1 MSVQLIIAPQSS
13 GTVETTTTTGGGTE
27 FIVDGNN
34 FTSLNTATSVE
45 GVTALSPFG
54 NLYQA
59 LNANPPTTPNTW
71 YRYRNVSPTHSPNY
85 QPYPTQS
92 GGNVTFTALGTA
104 ASGYPTYE
112 NNWGAIYQTMTG
124 LTVGQTY
131 LVRIKNNCVPADQSR
146 ENVEILYFSG
156 GTYNYQDIPISPP
169 VATGFDFRPNGVL
182 NGNDI
187 LYEFTATHTE
197 QIFYLNMIAELNT
210 VTTSTITD
218 ISVTDVAVTTTIPAT
233 GFTADEL
240 HDQQILDLYEDET
253 IPLTLSVDDFKDVAT
268 KTQSYSKAFH
278 LPATKK
284 NNRIFGNL
292 FEVTKAT
299 GLFTFNPY
307 KKTSVMLKENGFIVF
322 EGFLKLID
330 IVDKKGEISYN
341 VNLYSDSVALMDSMK
356 DLTFADLDFTELD
369 HTYNLTSIEASQT
382 GALPLLNPLQA
393 DSFAGAAGDT
403 TTSVLK
409 YPFLNWAGSIRRNA
423 TSAQVSD
430 GATAGRPSLKRLEDG
445 FRPFINVK
453 YLVDNIFK
461 GAGFT
466 YSSAF
471 FDSSYFSN
479 LFMDFNW
486 GEEPDGAAPLRN
498 DFTRRKST
506 AGATTAI
513 NQTWTNIPVNQA
525 NNVANNG
532 TGTGGSTDLWDNSF
546 YGFQSDVNN
555 LAVTGSYKIQVINT
569 SGLLEAWSAELRIC
583 VFDSD
588 NNVLETIEREYF
600 SQIPAGSFRNIEGTF
615 ETVLNNGDYIQME
628 AQDFNASAT
637 IFVDDAVN
645 GYSYLGIF
653 YNNNAVQ
660 VPTLLD
666 AARSEMV
673 QWDFLKGLFTMFNLI
688 TLQDKQ
694 NPSNILIEPYN
705 DVFKDDVTTLDWTHK
720 VDISDIKLKPIDLKK
735 RVVFKYEEDEEDY
748 PFRVYKT
755 ATGGFLYG
763 SLTLDSSE
771 LDLLSGEDEII
782 ASPFAA
788 TIMKDLFDD
797 TPELTAPSIYG
808 SNEEVTE
815 FGSIKNLPRILFDTG
830 VYTASDT
837 FYVPAQNGGGDSNK
851 DHYSLFSHTST
862 VPATSTGDD
871 LNFGACQLIGTSIG
885 VSPLNNLYSTY
896 YARYFQELYSPDV
909 KTMTLKVLLT
919 PNDIANFNFYDKVF
933 IKNREYRVDKI
944 NYKPNDLST
953 VDFILIT

>member
-1 MSVQLIIAPQSS
+1 MSVQLIISPQS
-13 GTVETTTTTGGGTE
+13 TETTTTTTTSSGGGTE

-34 FTSLNTATSVE
+34 FTTLNTATSVE
-45 GVTALSPFG
+45 GVTDASVFG
-54 NLYQA
+54 NGGHA
-59 LNANPPTTPNTW
+59 LTVNPPTIPNTW
-71 YRYRNVSPTHSPNY
+71 YRYRNVSNAHSPSY

-92 GGNVTFTALGTA
+92 GGNVTFTTLGTA
-104 ASGYPTYE
+104 SAGYPTYE

-124 LTVGQTY
+124 LIVGQVY
-131 LVRIKNNCVPADQSR
+131 LVRIKNNCVIAEQSR
-146 ENVEILYFSG
+146 AAVRIIDVIDLE
-156 GTYNYQDIPISPP
+156 PP
-169 VATGFDFRPNGVL
+169 VTSGYDFLQCTATIGPPCVL

-187 LYEFTATHTE
+187 LYEFIATQTE
-197 QIFYLNMIAELNT
+197 HIFYLSMAAELNT
-210 VTTSTITD
+210 VTTATITD
-218 ISVTDVAVTTTIPAT
+218 ISVTDVPTTTT
-233 GFTADEL
+233 TSTSGFFTDL
-240 HDQQILDLYEDET
+240 TKQKILDLYEDET

-292 FEVTKAT
+292 FEITKAS
-299 GLFTFNPY
+299 GLYTFNPY

-341 VNLYSDSVALMDSMK
+341 VNLYSDSVALMDAMK
-356 DLTFADLDFTELD
+356 DLTFADLNLSELD

-393 DSFAGAAGDT
+393 DSFAGASGAT

-409 YPFLNWAGSIRRNA
+409 YPFVNWSGSIKRNA

-430 GATAGRPSLKRLEDG
+430 GATAGRPSLKKLEDG

-461 GAGFT
+461 DAGFT

-471 FDSSYFSN
+471 FDSTDFSK
-479 LFMDFNW
+479 LYMDFNW
-486 GEEPDGAAPLRN
+486 GENPDGSAPLRN
-498 DFTRRKST
+498 NFIKRKST
-506 AGATTAI
+506 LGTATAVG
-513 NQTWTNIPVNQA
+513 QTFTNVPVN
-525 NNVANNG
+525 VDNG
-532 TGTGGSTDLWDNSF
+532 SGSLDLWNNTAYSF
-546 YGFQSDVNN
+546 FSDVNN
-555 LAVTGSYKIQVINT
+555 LAITGSYRIQVKNT
-569 SGLLEAWSAELRIC
+569 STIFEDWSAELRIC
-583 VFDSD
+583 KFDSD
-588 NNVLETIEREYF
+588 NNVIETFEQEKF
-600 SQIPAGSFRNIEGTF
+600 DDIPAGASRSIDGTF
-615 ETVLNNGDYIQME
+615 ETVMNNGDYIQME
-628 AQDFNASAT
+628 AKDFNASAAIHISDT
-637 IFVDDAVN
+637 VT
-645 GYSYLGIF
+645 SYLNIT
-653 YNNNAVQ
+653 YNNNSVQ

-666 AARSEMV
+666 TARGEIV

-720 VDISDIKLKPIDLKK
+720 VDVSDIKLKPLELKK
-735 RVVFKYEEDEEDY
+735 RVVFKYEEDEDDY
-748 PFRVYKT
+748 PFGVYKL

-763 SLTLDSSE
+763 SLTLDSSQ
-771 LDLLSGEDEII
+771 LDLLSGEDEVI
-782 ASPFAA
+782 ATPFAA

-797 TPELTAPSIYG
+797 TPELTTPSIYG

-815 FGSIKNLPRILFDTG
+815 FGSIKNLPRILIDTG

-837 FYVPAQNGGGDSNK
+837 FYVPAQNGSSDSNK
-851 DHYSLFSHTST
+851 STYSLFSHTSAL
-862 VPATSTGDD
+862 PAVSTDDD
-871 LNFGACQLIGTSIG
+871 LNFGACQLINPSSMG
-885 VSPLNNLYSTY
+885 VSPINNLYSTY

-909 KTMTLKVLLT
+909 KSMTLKVLLT
-919 PNDIANFNFYDKVF
+919 PNDIANFNFYDKIF

>member
-13 GTVETTTTTGGGTE
+13 FTPATTTTTGGGTE
-27 FIVDGNN
+27 FLVDGQN
-34 FTSLNTATSVE
+34 FSSLNSASQYESQDGSIFYTPPY
-45 GVTALSPFG
+45 ALIG
-54 NLYQA
+54 GAAY
-59 LNANPPTTPNTW
+59 PTQQNTW
-71 YRYRNVSPTHSPNY
+71 YNARAGIYSPVDYPQQIASEAAFNSNGSGMQQKFGSIYQRMSGLTIGETYRITIGTHPASAGPPSPTS
-85 QPYPTQS
+85 
-92 GGNVTFTALGTA
+92 
-104 ASGYPTYE
+104 
-112 NNWGAIYQTMTG
+112 I
-124 LTVGQTY
+124 
-131 LVRIKNNCVPADQSR
+131 
-146 ENVEILYFSG
+146 
-156 GTYNYQDIPISPP
+156 GTYCTVNISDGYSDVPKTYVAGSNY
-169 VATGFDFRPNGVL
+169 NGV
-182 NGNDI
+182 NTGPFVFTGVDEVW
-187 LYEFTATHTE
+187 EFTATTTDHTFWMAVVD
-197 QIFYLNMIAELNT
+197 QNNT
-210 VTTSTITD
+210 NAITN
-218 ISVTDVAVTTTIPAT
+218 IRFASVQSVGSTTTTPAT
-233 GFTADEL
+233 GYDADEL
-240 HDQQILDLYEDET
+240 HGQQILDLYEDET

-284 NNRIFGNL
+284 NNRVFGNL

-299 GLFTFNPY
+299 GLYTFNPY

-369 HTYNLTSIEASQT
+369 HDYNLTSIEASQT
-382 GALPLLNPLQA
+382 GALPLLNALQA

-430 GATAGRPSLKRLEDG
+430 GATSGRPSLKRLEDG

-479 LFMDFNW
+479 LYMDFNW
-486 GEEPDGAAPLRN
+486 GEEPDGSAPLRN
-498 DFTRRKST
+498 DFVKRESDLTATTVAQFPNWTNVPVNTAVAGST
-506 AGATTAI
+506 ALWNNTAY
-513 NQTWTNIPVNQA
+513 
-525 NNVANNG
+525 
-532 TGTGGSTDLWDNSF
+532 SF
-546 YGFQSDVNN
+546 FSDVNN
-555 LAVTGSYKIQVINT
+555 LSCTGWFRIQLMNKPAPNVDDWT
-569 SGLLEAWSAELRIC
+569 ARMRIC
-583 VFDSD
+583 VFNS
-588 NNVLETIEREYF
+588 NHSVVETIADE
-600 SQIPAGSFRNIEGTF
+600 SKMIAVGGSGAISGSFDVVI
-615 ETVLNNGDYIQME
+615 NNGDYIQME
-628 AQDFNASAT
+628 VTTFNSDGDIQMSDT
-637 IFVDDAVN
+637 TESILN
-645 GYSYLGIF
+645 IT

-666 AARSEMV
+666 AARGEMV

-705 DVFKDDVTTLDWTHK
+705 DVFSDDVTTLDWTHK
-720 VDISDIKLKPIDLKK
+720 VDVSDIKLKPLDLKK
-735 RVVFKYEEDEEDY
+735 RVVFKYEEDEDDY
-748 PFRVYKT
+748 PFRVYKL
-755 ATGGFLYG
+755 ATGGWLYG
-763 SLTLDSSE
+763 SAIQDSSE
-771 LDLLSGEDEII
+771 LDLLSGEDEVI

-815 FGSIKNLPRILFDTG
+815 FGSIKNLPRILYDTG
-830 VYTASDT
+830 VYVASDT
-837 FYVPAQNGGGDSNK
+837 FYVPSQNGVSDDNK
-851 DHYSLFSHTST
+851 DHYSLFSHTSA
-862 VPATSTGDD
+862 VPATATDND
-871 LNFGACQLIGTSIG
+871 LNFGACQLINQSMG
-885 VSPLNNLYSTY
+885 VSPVNNLYSTY

-909 KTMTLKVLLT
+909 KSMTLKVLLT
-919 PNDIANFNFYDKVF
+919 PNDIANFNFYDKIF

>member
-1 MSVQLIIAPQSS
+1 MSVQLIISPQSAVSATTSTSSTTTTVDTSVNYIVDGQTFSSINTSQTRQEPQLYTYSNPILAQSAVVPNTWFRWRVPDTGTQPDYPVQS
-13 GTVETTTTTGGGTE
+13 GGNLLLNSVTQIASTYNGFFQRIQLPSVSSTGNNMFRLYVRGRTVGGTDPTPLRVRQYNGDGGTSWSNDIGNSYNALTFDNNYSTQTWDFELPSFADQTLLFQLPSFGSSAEPQLEIEYIKVHPLVTTTTTND
-27 FIVDGNN
+27 F
-34 FTSLNTATSVE
+34 L
-45 GVTALSPFG
+45 
-54 NLYQA
+54 
-59 LNANPPTTPNTW
+59 
-71 YRYRNVSPTHSPNY
+71 
-85 QPYPTQS
+85 
-92 GGNVTFTALGTA
+92 
-104 ASGYPTYE
+104 
-112 NNWGAIYQTMTG
+112 
-124 LTVGQTY
+124 
-131 LVRIKNNCVPADQSR
+131 
-146 ENVEILYFSG
+146 
-156 GTYNYQDIPISPP
+156 DIHNQ
-169 VATGFDFRPNGVL
+169 V
-182 NGNDI
+182 
-187 LYEFTATHTE
+187 
-197 QIFYLNMIAELNT
+197 
-210 VTTSTITD
+210 
-218 ISVTDVAVTTTIPAT
+218 
-233 GFTADEL
+233 
-240 HDQQILDLYEDET
+240 ILDLYEDET

-284 NNRIFGNL
+284 NNRVFGNL

-299 GLFTFNPY
+299 GLYTFNPY

-356 DLTFADLDFTELD
+356 DLTFADLNLSELD
-369 HTYNLTSIEASQT
+369 HDYNLTSIQASQT
-382 GALPLLNPLQA
+382 GALPLLNALQA

-479 LFMDFNW
+479 LYMDFNW

-498 DFTRRKST
+498 DFIKRKST
-506 AGATTAI
+506 IGTATAVG
-513 NQTWTNIPVNQA
+513 QTFTNVPVN
-525 NNVANNG
+525 VDNG
-532 TGTGGSTDLWDNSF
+532 GNDDLWNNSH
-546 YGFQSDVNN
+546 YSFQSDVNN
-555 LAVTGSYKIQVINT
+555 LHCTGSYRIQVKNT
-569 SGLLEAWSAELRIC
+569 DSIEEWSAELRIC
-583 VFDSD
+583 VFNSSGS
-588 NNVLETIEREYF
+588 VIETIEQYKWVE
-600 SQIPAGSFRNIEGTF
+600 IPAGGSRSIDGSFD
-615 ETVLNNGDYIQME
+615 VALNNGDYIQME
-628 AQDFNASAT
+628 AKDFSS
-637 IFVDDAVN
+637 DAKI
-645 GYSYLGIF
+645 YISDTTTSYLNIT

-660 VPTLLD
+660 VPTLLNT
-666 AARSEMV
+666 ARGEMV

-705 DVFKDDVTTLDWTHK
+705 DVFSDDVTTLDWTHK
-720 VDISDIKLKPIDLKK
+720 VDVSDIKLKPLDLKK
-735 RVVFKYEEDEEDY
+735 RVVFKYEEDEDDY
-748 PFRVYKT
+748 PFGVYKL

-763 SLTLDSSE
+763 SVIQDSSE
-771 LDLLSGEDEII
+771 LDLLSGEDEVI

-830 VYTASDT
+830 VYVASDT
-837 FYVPAQNGGGDSNK
+837 FYVPSQNGVGDDNK
-851 DHYSLFSHTST
+851 STYSLFSHTST
-862 VPATSTGDD
+862 VPAAATGDD
-871 LNFGACQLIGTSIG
+871 LNFGACQLINQSMG
-885 VSPLNNLYSTY
+885 VSPVNNLYSTY

-919 PNDIANFNFYDKVF
+919 PNDISNFNFYDKVF

>member
-1 MSVQLIIAPQSS
+1 MSVQLIISPQSAVS
-13 GTVETTTTTGGGTE
+13 ATTSTSSTTTTENTSLN
-27 FIVDGNN
+27 FIVDGEN
-34 FTSLNTATSVE
+34 FSSINTSSTTEVNFP
-45 GVTALSPFG
+45 PFG
-54 NLYQA
+54 SSYTNSVLGTGSA
-59 LNANPPTTPNTW
+59 AVNAVAPNTW
-71 YRYRNVSPTHSPNY
+71 YRWRYPDTGTQPDYPVQIGSNLLLNNNTTLSGTSNGFY
-85 QPYPTQS
+85 QRIQLPSATP
-92 GGNVTFTALGTA
+92 GNEWFRLHIRAKTAGSSQLRLRQYNTEATDFNGLGHHYFQFTNSSFATKTFDFELP
-104 ASGYPTYE
+104 SF
-112 NNWGAIYQTMTG
+112 
-124 LTVGQTY
+124 
-131 LVRIKNNCVPADQSR
+131 ADQTLFFYY
-146 ENVEILYFSG
+146 EDDPELEIEYIKVHPL
-156 GTYNYQDIPISPP
+156 
-169 VATGFDFRPNGVL
+169 
-182 NGNDI
+182 
-187 LYEFTATHTE
+187 
-197 QIFYLNMIAELNT
+197 
-210 VTTSTITD
+210 
-218 ISVTDVAVTTTIPAT
+218 VTTTTTNNFVDI
-233 GFTADEL
+233 
-240 HDQQILDLYEDET
+240 HNQVILDLYEDET

-284 NNRIFGNL
+284 NNRVFGNL
-292 FEVTKAT
+292 FEVTKAS

-356 DLTFADLDFTELD
+356 DLTFADLDFSELD
-369 HTYNLTSIEASQT
+369 HDYNLTSIEASQT
-382 GALPLLNPLQA
+382 GALPLLNAIGP
-393 DSFAGAAGDT
+393 DSFAGQDGDT

-430 GATAGRPSLKRLEDG
+430 GATANRPSLKKLEDG

-461 GAGFT
+461 GSGFT

-479 LFMDFNW
+479 LYMDFNW

-498 DFTRRKST
+498 DFIKRIST
-506 AGATTAI
+506 LGTATAVG
-513 NQTWTNIPVNQA
+513 QTFTNVPVN
-525 NNVANNG
+525 VDNG
-532 TGTGGSTDLWDNSF
+532 GNDDLWNNTSYSF
-546 YGFQSDVNN
+546 VSDVNN
-555 LAVTGSYKIQVINT
+555 LHCTGSYRIQVINT
-569 SGLLEAWSAELRIC
+569 ATINKWSAEMRIC
-583 VFDSD
+583 VFNSS
-588 NNVLETIEREYF
+588 NSVIETIEQYKWVDVNPGG
-600 SQIPAGSFRNIEGTF
+600 SADIQGSFDV
-615 ETVLNNGDYIQME
+615 VLNNGDYIQME
-628 AQDFNASAT
+628 AKDFNASAK
-637 IFVDDAVN
+637 IFISDTTTSFLN
-645 GYSYLGIF
+645 IN

-666 AARSEMV
+666 ASRSEMV

-705 DVFKDDVTTLDWTHK
+705 DVFSDNVTTLDWTHK
-720 VDISDIKLKPIDLKK
+720 VDISDIKLKALDLKK

-755 ATGGFLYG
+755 ATGGWLYG
-763 SLTLDSSE
+763 QQILDSTQ
-771 LDLLSGEDEII
+771 LDLLSGEDEVI

-815 FGSIKNLPRILFDTG
+815 FGSIKNLPRILIDTG

-837 FYVPAQNGGGDSNK
+837 FYVPDQNGVSGSNK
-851 DHYSLFSHTST
+851 DHYSLFSHTSA
-862 VPATSTGDD
+862 VPATATDDD
-871 LNFGACQLIGTSIG
+871 LNFGACQLIGIG
-885 VSPLNNLYSTY
+885 VSPVNNLYSTY

-909 KTMTLKVLLT
+909 KSMTLKVLLT
-919 PNDIANFNFYDKVF
+919 PNDISNFNFYDKVF

>member
-1 MSVQLIIAPQSS
+1 MSVQLIISPQSAVS
-13 GTVETTTTTGGGTE
+13 ATTSTSSTTTTLDTSVNY
-27 FIVDGNN
+27 IVDGEN
-34 FTSLNTATSVE
+34 FSSINTSQTRQEPQLFQYT
-45 GVTALSPFG
+45 
-54 NLYQA
+54 
-59 LNANPPTTPNTW
+59 NPILAQSAVVPNTW
-71 YRYRNVSPTHSPNY
+71 YRWRVPDTGT
-85 QPYPTQS
+85 QPDYPVQI
-92 GGNVTFTALGTA
+92 GGQLVLNNTTNIAGTFNGFFQRLQLPSATVTGNHWFRLEVRAR
-104 ASGYPTYE
+104 
-112 NNWGAIYQTMTG
+112 
-124 LTVGQTY
+124 TVGGTSPASLEVVQYNGGGGSSWGNRIDGCFTCLTFDNSYSTKTWDFY
-131 LVRIKNNCVPADQSR
+131 LPSFADQTLWFQYPIDTSWTSPHL
-146 ENVEILYFSG
+146 EIEY
-156 GTYNYQDIPISPP
+156 IR
-169 VATGFDFRPNGVL
+169 VNGL
-182 NGNDI
+182 
-187 LYEFTATHTE
+187 
-197 QIFYLNMIAELNT
+197 
-210 VTTSTITD
+210 
-218 ISVTDVAVTTTIPAT
+218 VTTTTTNDFVDI
-233 GFTADEL
+233 
-240 HDQQILDLYEDET
+240 HNQVILDLYEDET

-292 FEVTKAT
+292 FEVTKAS
-299 GLFTFNPY
+299 GLYTFNPY

-341 VNLYSDSVALMDSMK
+341 VNLYSDSVALMDAMK

-393 DSFAGAAGDT
+393 DSFAGAAGAT

-423 TSAQVSD
+423 TSAQESD

-498 DFTRRKST
+498 DDVRRISDLT
-506 AGATTAI
+506 ATTVA
-513 NQTWTNIPVNQA
+513 QFPSFTNVPVNTD
-525 NNVANNG
+525 NG
-532 TGTGGSTDLWDNSF
+532 SSSLALWDNSF
-546 YGFQSDVNN
+546 YGLQSDVNN
-555 LAVTGSYKIQVINT
+555 LHCTGSYRIQVMNKPFPNVDD
-569 SGLLEAWSAELRIC
+569 WSVRMRIC
-583 VFDSD
+583 VFNS
-588 NNVLETIEREYF
+588 NNSVIETIDDETKMVAAGG
-600 SQIPAGSFRNIEGTF
+600 SGAISGSFDVGI
-615 ETVLNNGDYIQME
+615 NNGDYIQME
-628 AQDFNASAT
+628 VTTFNSDGDIQMSDGT
-637 IFVDDAVN
+637 TSFLNIN
-645 GYSYLGIF
+645 

-666 AARSEMV
+666 ASRGEMV

-720 VDISDIKLKPIDLKK
+720 VDVSDIKLKPIDLKK

-755 ATGGFLYG
+755 ATGGYLYG
-763 SLTLDSSE
+763 SVIQDSSE

-788 TIMKDLFDD
+788 TIMKALFDD

-830 VYTASDT
+830 VYVASDT
-837 FYVPAQNGGGDSNK
+837 FYVPAQNGGGDDNK
-851 DHYSLFSHTST
+851 DHYSLFSHTSA
-862 VPATSTGDD
+862 VPATSTDDD
-871 LNFGACQLIGTSIG
+871 LNFGACQLIGTSMG
-885 VSPLNNLYSTY
+885 VSPVNNLYSTY

>member
-13 GTVETTTTTGGGTE
+13 FTPATTIITGGGTE
-27 FIVDGNN
+27 FFADGQN
-34 FTSLNTATSVE
+34 FNTLTAATQYDPS
-45 GVTALSPFG
+45 SFG
-54 NLYQA
+54 CTVSGPHTDAMTNGY
-59 LNANPPTTPNTW
+59 PTIPNTW
-71 YRYRNVSPTHSPNY
+71 YAVRYCINNVDV
-85 QPYPTQS
+85 QPFPEVISNEVIFYS
-92 GGNVTFTALGTA
+92 R
-104 ASGYPTYE
+104 E
-112 NNWGAIYQTMTG
+112 NRCAYGAIYQRVTLTIGEPYRIVVKNSAPSSGPSYCYVSIMTG
-124 LTVGQTY
+124 TTTTTTVTPSFQQLTG
-131 LVRIKNNCVPADQSR
+131 ADM
-146 ENVEILYFSG
+146 VF
-156 GTYNYQDIPISPP
+156 
-169 VATGFDFRPNGVL
+169 
-182 NGNDI
+182 
-187 LYEFTATHTE
+187 EFTATATD
-197 QIFYLNMIAELNT
+197 
-210 VTTSTITD
+210 STIFILIANVFNGTATD
-218 ISVTDVAVTTTIPAT
+218 AIQSVSLVDLSTTTTTPAT
-233 GFTADEL
+233 GFAADEL

-292 FEVTKAT
+292 FEITKTT
-299 GLFTFNPY
+299 GVYTFNPY

-356 DLTFADLDFTELD
+356 GLTFADLDFTELD

-393 DSFAGAAGDT
+393 DSFAGAAGAT

-423 TSAQVSD
+423 TSAQESD

-720 VDISDIKLKPIDLKK
+720 VDISDIKLKPID
-735 RVVFKYEEDEEDY
+735 
-748 PFRVYKT
+748 
-755 ATGGFLYG
+755 
-763 SLTLDSSE
+763 
-771 LDLLSGEDEII
+771 
-782 ASPFAA
+782 
-788 TIMKDLFDD
+788 
-797 TPELTAPSIYG
+797 
-808 SNEEVTE
+808 
-815 FGSIKNLPRILFDTG
+815 
-830 VYTASDT
+830 
-837 FYVPAQNGGGDSNK
+837 
-851 DHYSLFSHTST
+851 
-862 VPATSTGDD
+862 
-871 LNFGACQLIGTSIG
+871 
-885 VSPLNNLYSTY
+885 
-896 YARYFQELYSPDV
+896 
-909 KTMTLKVLLT
+909 
-919 PNDIANFNFYDKVF
+919 
-933 IKNREYRVDKI
+933 
-944 NYKPNDLST
+944 
-953 VDFILIT
+953 

>member
-1 MSVQLIIAPQSS
+1 MSVQLIISPQSAVS
-13 GTVETTTTTGGGTE
+13 ATTSTSSTTTTTTLDSSVNY
-27 FIVDGNN
+27 IVDGEN
-34 FTSLNTATSVE
+34 FSSINTSQTRQEPQLLQYSNVILAQSAV
-45 GVTALSPFG
+45 V
-54 NLYQA
+54 
-59 LNANPPTTPNTW
+59 PNTW
-71 YRYRNVSPTHSPNY
+71 FRWRVPDTGAQPDYPVQIGSQLVLNSTTNIAGTFNGFFQRIQLPSVSSTGNNMFQLQVKARTVGGANPTSLRVRQYNGD
-85 QPYPTQS
+85 
-92 GGNVTFTALGTA
+92 GGNTWGFNSIGNSYNALTFD
-104 ASGYPTYE
+104 
-112 NNWGAIYQTMTG
+112 NNYSTQTWDFE
-124 LTVGQTY
+124 L
-131 LVRIKNNCVPADQSR
+131 PSFADQTLFFQLPPFGSSA
-146 ENVEILYFSG
+146 EPQLEI
-156 GTYNYQDIPISPP
+156 
-169 VATGFDFRPNGVL
+169 
-182 NGNDI
+182 
-187 LYEFTATHTE
+187 EF
-197 QIFYLNMIAELNT
+197 IRVYGL
-210 VTTSTITD
+210 
-218 ISVTDVAVTTTIPAT
+218 VTTTTTTTNDFVDI
-233 GFTADEL
+233 
-240 HDQQILDLYEDET
+240 HNQVILDLYEDET

-292 FEVTKAT
+292 FEVTKAS

-369 HTYNLTSIEASQT
+369 HTYNLTSIASSQT
-382 GALPLLNPLQA
+382 GALPLLNQLQA

-423 TSAQVSD
+423 TSGQVSD
-430 GATAGRPSLKRLEDG
+430 GATAGRPSLKKLEDG

-461 GAGFT
+461 GTDFT

-479 LFMDFNW
+479 LYMDFNW

-498 DFTRRKST
+498 DFIKRKST
-506 AGATTAI
+506 LGTATAVG
-513 NQTWTNIPVNQA
+513 QTFTNVPVN
-525 NNVANNG
+525 VDNG
-532 TGTGGSTDLWDNSF
+532 GNDELWNNSF

-555 LAVTGSYKIQVINT
+555 LHCTGSYRIQVINT
-569 SGLLEAWSAELRIC
+569 ATVNKWSAEMRIC
-583 VFDSD
+583 VFNS
-588 NNVLETIEREYF
+588 NNSVIETIEQYKWVDVNPGG
-600 SQIPAGSFRNIEGTF
+600 SGDIQGSFDV
-615 ETVLNNGDYIQME
+615 VLNNGDYIQME
-628 AQDFNASAT
+628 AKDFDS
-637 IFVDDAVN
+637 DAKIYISDTTTSFLN
-645 GYSYLGIF
+645 IN

-660 VPTLLD
+660 VATLLD

-720 VDISDIKLKPIDLKK
+720 VDVSDIKLKPIDLKK

-748 PFRVYKT
+748 PFRVYKK

-797 TPELTAPSIYG
+797 TPELVAPSIYG

-830 VYTASDT
+830 VYVASNT
-837 FYVPAQNGGGDSNK
+837 FYVPAQNGGSDDNK
-851 DHYSLFSHTST
+851 DHYSLFSHTSA
-862 VPATSTGDD
+862 VPATATDDD
-871 LNFGACQLIGTSIG
+871 LNFGACQLIGTSMG

>member
-13 GTVETTTTTGGGTE
+13 FTPATTIITGGGTE
-27 FIVDGNN
+27 FFADGQN
-34 FTSLNTATSVE
+34 FNTLTTATQYDPS
-45 GVTALSPFG
+45 SFG
-54 NLYQA
+54 CTVSGPHTDAMTNGY
-59 LNANPPTTPNTW
+59 PTIPNTW
-71 YRYRNVSPTHSPNY
+71 YSVRYCINNVDV
-85 QPYPTQS
+85 QPFPEVI
-92 GGNVTFTALGTA
+92 GNEVIFY
-104 ASGYPTYE
+104 SRE
-112 NNWGAIYQTMTG
+112 NRCAYGAIYQRVTLTIGEPYRIVVKNSAPSSGPSYCYVSVMTG
-124 LTVGQTY
+124 TTTTSTVTPSSQQLTG
-131 LVRIKNNCVPADQSR
+131 ADM
-146 ENVEILYFSG
+146 VF
-156 GTYNYQDIPISPP
+156 
-169 VATGFDFRPNGVL
+169 
-182 NGNDI
+182 
-187 LYEFTATHTE
+187 EFTATATD
-197 QIFYLNMIAELNT
+197 
-210 VTTSTITD
+210 STIFILIANQTNVTATD
-218 ISVTDVAVTTTIPAT
+218 AIQSVSLVDLSTTTTTPAT
-233 GFTADEL
+233 GFAADEL
-240 HDQQILDLYEDET
+240 HDQKILDLYEDET

-292 FEVTKAT
+292 FEVTKAS
-299 GLFTFNPY
+299 GLYTFNPY

-356 DLTFADLDFTELD
+356 DLTFADLDFSELD
-369 HTYNLTSIEASQT
+369 HDYNLTSIQASQT

-423 TSAQVSD
+423 TSAQESD

-479 LFMDFNW
+479 LYMDFNW

-498 DFTRRKST
+498 DFIKRESDLTATTVAQSPSWTNVPVNTAVAGST
-506 AGATTAI
+506 AL
-513 NQTWTNIPVNQA
+513 W
-525 NNVANNG
+525 NNSNY
-532 TGTGGSTDLWDNSF
+532 SF
-546 YGFQSDVNN
+546 VSDVNN
-555 LAVTGSYKIQVINT
+555 LSCTGWFRIQLMNKPFPNVDDWT
-569 SGLLEAWSAELRIC
+569 ARMRIC
-583 VFDSD
+583 VFNS
-588 NNVLETIEREYF
+588 NHSVVETIADE
-600 SQIPAGSFRNIEGTF
+600 SKMIAAGGSGAISGSFDVVI
-615 ETVLNNGDYIQME
+615 NNGDYIQME
-628 AQDFNASAT
+628 VQTFNSDGDIQMSDNT
-637 IFVDDAVN
+637 TSILN
-645 GYSYLGIF
+645 IT

-666 AARSEMV
+666 TARGEMV

-705 DVFKDDVTTLDWTHK
+705 DVFSDNVTTLDWTHK
-720 VDISDIKLKPIDLKK
+720 VDVSDIKLKPLDLKK

-755 ATGGFLYG
+755 ATGGYLYG
-763 SLTLDSSE
+763 SLTLDSE
-771 LDLLSGEDEII
+771 QLDLLSGEDEVI

-788 TIMKDLFDD
+788 TVMKPLFDD

-815 FGSIKNLPRILFDTG
+815 FGSIKNLPRILYDTG

-837 FYVPAQNGGGDSNK
+837 FYVPSQNGVSGSNK
-851 DHYSLFSHTST
+851 DNYSMFSHTSA
-862 VPATSTGDD
+862 VPATSTDDD
-871 LNFGACQLIGTSIG
+871 LNFGACQLIGIG
-885 VSPLNNLYSTY
+885 VSPVNNLYSTY

-909 KTMTLKVLLT
+909 KSMTLKVLLT
-919 PNDIANFNFYDKVF
+919 PNDISNFNFYDKVF

>member
-1 MSVQLIIAPQSS
+1 MSVQLIIAPQSTE
-13 GTVETTTTTGGGTE
+13 GTSITSTVITGGGTE
-27 FIVDGNN
+27 FLADGQN
-34 FTSLNTATSVE
+34 FNTLTAATQYEPSSW
-45 GVTALSPFG
+45 GCT
-54 NLYQA
+54 NLTGPHTDAMTNGY
-59 LNANPPTTPNTW
+59 PTIPNTW
-71 YRYRNVSPTHSPNY
+71 YAVRYCINNMDL
-85 QPYPTQS
+85 QPFPEVI
-92 GGNVTFTALGTA
+92 GNEVIFY
-104 ASGYPTYE
+104 SRE
-112 NNWGAIYQTMTG
+112 NRCAFGAIYQRVTLTIGELYRIVVKNSAPSSGPSYCGVCVHTG
-124 LTVGQTY
+124 ITTTTTVTPSSQQLTG
-131 LVRIKNNCVPADQSR
+131 ADM
-146 ENVEILYFSG
+146 VF
-156 GTYNYQDIPISPP
+156 
-169 VATGFDFRPNGVL
+169 
-182 NGNDI
+182 
-187 LYEFTATHTE
+187 EFTATATDNT
-197 QIFYLNMIAELNT
+197 IFIMVANMFN
-210 VTTSTITD
+210 VTATD
-218 ISVTDVAVTTTIPAT
+218 AIQSVSLVNLTTTT
-233 GFTADEL
+233 TTTTTTGGFTADEL

-284 NNRIFGNL
+284 NNRVFGNL
-292 FEVTKAT
+292 FEVTKAS
-299 GLFTFNPY
+299 GLYTFNPY

-356 DLTFADLDFTELD
+356 DLTFADLNLEELD
-369 HTYNLTSIEASQT
+369 HDYNLTSIEASQT

-430 GATAGRPSLKRLEDG
+430 GATAGRPSLKKLEDG

-479 LFMDFNW
+479 LYMDFNW

-498 DFTRRKST
+498 DFIKRKST
-506 AGATTAI
+506 LGTATAVG
-513 NQTWTNIPVNQA
+513 QTFTNVPVN
-525 NNVANNG
+525 VDNG
-532 TGTGGSTDLWDNSF
+532 GNDDLWNNTSYSF
-546 YGFQSDVNN
+546 VSDVNN
-555 LAVTGSYKIQVINT
+555 LHCTGSYRIQVINT
-569 SGLLEAWSAELRIC
+569 ATINKWSAEMRIC
-583 VFDSD
+583 VFNSS
-588 NNVLETIEREYF
+588 NSVIETIEQYKWVDVNPLG
-600 SQIPAGSFRNIEGTF
+600 SADIQGSFDV
-615 ETVLNNGDYIQME
+615 VLNNGDYIQME
-628 AQDFNASAT
+628 AKDFNASAK
-637 IFVDDAVN
+637 IFISDTTTSFLN
-645 GYSYLGIF
+645 IN

-666 AARSEMV
+666 ASRSEMV

-705 DVFKDDVTTLDWTHK
+705 DVFSDDVTTLDWTHK
-720 VDISDIKLKPIDLKK
+720 VDVSDIKLKPLDLKK

-748 PFRVYKT
+748 PFRVYKN
-755 ATGGFLYG
+755 ATGGYLYG
-763 SLTLDSSE
+763 SLTLDSDQ
-771 LDLLSGEDEII
+771 LDLLSGEDEVI

-815 FGSIKNLPRILFDTG
+815 FGSIKNLPRILIDTG
-830 VYTASDT
+830 VYTSSDT
-837 FYVPAQNGGGDSNK
+837 FYVPSQNGVGGSNK
-851 DHYSLFSHTST
+851 DNYSLFSHTSA
-862 VPATSTGDD
+862 VPATSTDDD
-871 LNFGACQLIGTSIG
+871 LNFGACQLINQSMG
-885 VSPLNNLYSTY
+885 VSPVNNLYSTY

-909 KTMTLKVLLT
+909 KSMTLKVLLT
-919 PNDIANFNFYDKVF
+919 PNDIANFNFYDKIF

>member
-1 MSVQLIIAPQSS
+1 MSVQLIIAPQSTPDVTS
-13 GTVETTTTTGGGTE
+13 TTTTTLGTTNYV
-27 FIVDGNN
+27 VDGLN
-34 FTSLNTATSVE
+34 FNSIPSSNLEQN
-45 GVTALSPFG
+45 SPAFSFLPS
-54 NLYQA
+54 NLM
-59 LNANPPTTPNTW
+59 TPNTW
-71 YRYRNVSPTHSPNY
+71 FRYINPATYTQPTAPAQIGNKLYIYNADYTTGS
-85 QPYPTQS
+85 QPY
-92 GGNVTFTALGTA
+92 GGV
-104 ASGYPTYE
+104 
-112 NNWGAIYQTMTG
+112 YQRIIG
-124 LTVGQTY
+124 LTNQTVYRLTINFTPNASSHFGRLYIKVMKKVGVNLWFEAAPTAEAFY
-131 LVRIKNNCVPADQSR
+131 NTTVKEIEWNSNYGDEFIIHLHYVDTFDPHINPAVPIVID
-146 ENVEILYFSG
+146 N
-156 GTYNYQDIPISPP
+156 
-169 VATGFDFRPNGVL
+169 
-182 NGNDI
+182 
-187 LYEFTATHTE
+187 
-197 QIFYLNMIAELNT
+197 
-210 VTTSTITD
+210 
-218 ISVTDVAVTTTIPAT
+218 ISVNEVITTTT
-233 GFTADEL
+233 EGFSPYEL
-240 HDQQILDLYEDET
+240 LSQEILDLYEDET

-292 FEVTKAT
+292 FEVTKAS
-299 GLFTFNPY
+299 GAYTFNPY

-341 VNLYSDSVALMDSMK
+341 VNLYSDSVALMDAMK
-356 DLTFADLDFTELD
+356 DLTFADLNLSELD

-430 GATAGRPSLKRLEDG
+430 GATSGRPSLKRLEDG

-461 GAGFT
+461 DAGFT

-486 GEEPDGAAPLRN
+486 GEEPNGSAPLRN
-498 DFTRRKST
+498 DFTRRKSDT
-506 AGATTAI
+506 SASLTYIA
-513 NQTWTNIPVNQA
+513 QSPSWTNVPVSLPLT
-525 NNVANNG
+525 
-532 TGTGGSTDLWDNSF
+532 TGAGGGSTALWNNSW
-546 YGFQSDVNN
+546 YGLQSDVNN
-555 LAVTGSYKIQVINT
+555 LAVTGSYKIELKNKGGTNVDTWT
-569 SGLLEAWSAELRIC
+569 STVRVCKFNS
-583 VFDSD
+583 
-588 NNVLETIEREYF
+588 NNSVLEVFEEQSLSIDPGDT
-600 SQIPAGSFRNIEGTF
+600 ADMTGTY

-628 AQDFNASAT
+628 ARTYNSDGDMYIS
-637 IFVDDAVN
+637 DN
-645 GYSYLGIF
+645 GYSYLTCY

-666 AARSEMV
+666 AARGEMV

-705 DVFKDDVTTLDWTHK
+705 DVFSDDVTTLDWTHK
-720 VDISDIKLKPIDLKK
+720 VDVSDIKLKALDLKK
-735 RVVFKYEEDEEDY
+735 RVVFKYEEDEDDY
-748 PFRVYKT
+748 PFGVYKL
-755 ATGGFLYG
+755 ATGGYLYG
-763 SLTLDSSE
+763 SLILDSSQ
-771 LDLLSGEDEII
+771 LDLLSGEDEVI

-797 TPELTAPSIYG
+797 TPELTIPSIYG

-815 FGSIKNLPRILFDTG
+815 FGSIKNLPRILIDTG
-830 VYTASDT
+830 VNTASDT
-837 FYVPAQNGGGDSNK
+837 FYVPAQNGGSDSNK
-851 DHYSLFSHTST
+851 STYSLFSHTSA
-862 VPATSTGDD
+862 VPATSTDDD
-871 LNFGACQLIGTSIG
+871 LNFGACQLIGTSMG

-909 KTMTLKVLLT
+909 KSMTLKVLLT

>member
-1 MSVQLIIAPQSS
+1 MSVQLIIAPQS
-13 GTVETTTTTGGGTE
+13 TETITTTSTAAGIE
-27 FIVDGNN
+27 FLVDGQN
-34 FTSLNTATSVE
+34 FSSLNTAPQHQSQNISIGFTPPY
-45 GVTALSPFG
+45 ALIG
-54 NLYQA
+54 GAAY
-59 LNANPPTTPNTW
+59 PTLQNTW
-71 YRYRNVSPTHSPNY
+71 YNSRAGVFAPTTDYPQQISSEAVFKTRGSSIVGMKWGSIYQRMGGLTIGETYRITIGTHPTASGPPSPTS
-85 QPYPTQS
+85 
-92 GGNVTFTALGTA
+92 LGTYCKVMI
-104 ASGYPTYE
+104 SDGY
-112 NNWGAIYQTMTG
+112 A
-124 LTVGQTY
+124 
-131 LVRIKNNCVPADQSR
+131 
-146 ENVEILYFSG
+146 
-156 GTYNYQDIPISPP
+156 DIPITYVAGSDFGAG
-169 VATGFDFRPNGVL
+169 ATGPFIMTGV
-182 NGNDI
+182 DEVW
-187 LYEFTATHTE
+187 EFTATTTDHTFFMNVVD
-197 QIFYLNMIAELNT
+197 QNNT
-210 VTTSTITD
+210 QVPINIRFASVQSIGTTST
-218 ISVTDVAVTTTIPAT
+218 TTTQ

-292 FEVTKAT
+292 FEVTKAS

-356 DLTFADLDFTELD
+356 DLTFADLNLDELD
-369 HTYNLTSIEASQT
+369 HDYNLTSIEASQT
-382 GALPLLNPLQA
+382 GALPLLNALQA
-393 DSFAGAAGDT
+393 DSFAGASGAT

-430 GATAGRPSLKRLEDG
+430 GATANRPSLKRLEDG

-498 DFTRRKST
+498 DNVKRKSDLT
-506 AGATTAI
+506 ATTVA
-513 NQTWTNIPVNQA
+513 QFPSFTNVPVNTD
-525 NNVANNG
+525 NG
-532 TGTGGSTDLWDNSF
+532 SSSLALWDNSF
-546 YGFQSDVNN
+546 YGLQSDVNN
-555 LAVTGSYKIQVINT
+555 LHI
-569 SGLLEAWSAELRIC
+569 SGC
-583 VFDSD
+583 FD
-588 NNVLETIEREYF
+588 VGI
-600 SQIPAGSFRNIEGTF
+600 
-615 ETVLNNGDYIQME
+615 NNGDYIQME
-628 AQDFNASAT
+628 VTTFNSDGDIQMSDGT
-637 IFVDDAVN
+637 TSFLNIN
-645 GYSYLGIF
+645 

-720 VDISDIKLKPIDLKK
+720 VDVSDIKLKPIDLKK

-763 SLTLDSSE
+763 SLTLDSSQ

-815 FGSIKNLPRILFDTG
+815 FGSIKNLPRILIDTG

-837 FYVPAQNGGGDSNK
+837 FYVPAQNGGSDSNK
-851 DHYSLFSHTST
+851 STYSLFSHTST

-896 YARYFQELYSPDV
+896 LG
-909 KTMTLKVLLT
+909 
-919 PNDIANFNFYDKVF
+919 
-933 IKNREYRVDKI
+933 
-944 NYKPNDLST
+944 LSY
-953 VDFILIT
+953 

>member
-13 GTVETTTTTGGGTE
+13 FTPATTTTTGGGTE
-27 FIVDGNN
+27 FLADGQN
-34 FTSLNTATSVE
+34 FNTLTAATQYDPS
-45 GVTALSPFG
+45 SFG
-54 NLYQA
+54 CTISGPHTDAMTNGY
-59 LNANPPTTPNTW
+59 PTIPNTW
-71 YRYRNVSPTHSPNY
+71 YSVRYCINNVDL
-85 QPYPTQS
+85 QPFPEVI
-92 GGNVTFTALGTA
+92 GNEVIFY
-104 ASGYPTYE
+104 SRE
-112 NNWGAIYQTMTG
+112 NRCAYGAIYQRVTLTIGEPYRIVVKNSAPSSGPSYCYVSVMTG
-124 LTVGQTY
+124 TTTTSTVTPSSQQLTG
-131 LVRIKNNCVPADQSR
+131 ADM
-146 ENVEILYFSG
+146 VF
-156 GTYNYQDIPISPP
+156 
-169 VATGFDFRPNGVL
+169 
-182 NGNDI
+182 
-187 LYEFTATHTE
+187 EFTATATD
-197 QIFYLNMIAELNT
+197 
-210 VTTSTITD
+210 STIFILIANMYNVTATD
-218 ISVTDVAVTTTIPAT
+218 AIQSVSLVNLSTTTTTPAT
-233 GFTADEL
+233 GFAADEL

-284 NNRIFGNL
+284 NNRVFGNL
-292 FEVTKAT
+292 FEVTKAS
-299 GLFTFNPY
+299 GLYTFNPY

-369 HTYNLTSIEASQT
+369 HDYNLTSIEASQT
-382 GALPLLNPLQA
+382 GALPLLNAIGP
-393 DSFAGAAGDT
+393 DSFAGQDGDT

-430 GATAGRPSLKRLEDG
+430 GATANRPSLKKLEDG

-461 GAGFT
+461 GSGFT

-479 LFMDFNW
+479 LYMDFNW

-498 DFTRRKST
+498 DFIKRKST
-506 AGATTAI
+506 LGTATAVG
-513 NQTWTNIPVNQA
+513 QTFTNVPVN
-525 NNVANNG
+525 VDNG
-532 TGTGGSTDLWDNSF
+532 GNDDLWNNTSYSF
-546 YGFQSDVNN
+546 VSDVNN
-555 LAVTGSYKIQVINT
+555 LHCTGSYRIQVINT
-569 SGLLEAWSAELRIC
+569 ATINKWSAEMRIC
-583 VFDSD
+583 VFNSS
-588 NNVLETIEREYF
+588 NSVIETIEQYKWVDVNPGG
-600 SQIPAGSFRNIEGTF
+600 SADIQGSFDV
-615 ETVLNNGDYIQME
+615 VLNNGDYIQME
-628 AQDFNASAT
+628 AKDFNASAK
-637 IFVDDAVN
+637 IFISDTTTSFLN
-645 GYSYLGIF
+645 IN

-666 AARSEMV
+666 ASRSEMV

-705 DVFKDDVTTLDWTHK
+705 DVFSDNVTTLDWTHK
-720 VDISDIKLKPIDLKK
+720 VDISDIKLKALDLKK

-755 ATGGFLYG
+755 ATGGWLYG
-763 SLTLDSSE
+763 QQILDSTQ
-771 LDLLSGEDEII
+771 LDLLSGEDEVI

-815 FGSIKNLPRILFDTG
+815 FGSIKNLPRILIDTG

-837 FYVPAQNGGGDSNK
+837 FYVPAQNGVGDDNK
-851 DHYSLFSHTST
+851 DNYSLFSHTSA
-862 VPATSTGDD
+862 VPATSTDDD
-871 LNFGACQLIGTSIG
+871 LNFGACQLINLSMG
-885 VSPLNNLYSTY
+885 VSPVNNLYSTY

-909 KTMTLKVLLT
+909 KSMTLKVLLT
-919 PNDIANFNFYDKVF
+919 PNDISNFNFYDKVF

>member
-1 MSVQLIIAPQSS
+1 MSVQLIISPQS
-13 GTVETTTTTGGGTE
+13 TETTTTTTTSSGGGTE

-34 FTSLNTATSVE
+34 FTFLNTATTAE
-45 GVTALSPFG
+45 GVTDWSVFG
-54 NLYQA
+54 NGGHA
-59 LNANPPTTPNTW
+59 LTVNPPTSPNTW
-71 YRYRNVSPTHSPNY
+71 YRYRNVSNAHSPSY

-92 GGNVTFTALGTA
+92 GGNVTFTTLGTSA
-104 ASGYPTYE
+104 ASYPNYE

-124 LTVGQTY
+124 LTVGQVY
-131 LVRIKNNCVPADQSR
+131 LVRIKNNCVITEQSR
-146 ENVEILYFSG
+146 AVVEIVNVYDLE
-156 GTYNYQDIPISPP
+156 PP
-169 VATGFDFRPNGVL
+169 VTSGYDFTECTATIGPPCVL

-187 LYEFTATHTE
+187 LYEFIATQTE
-197 QIFYLNMIAELNT
+197 HIFYLSMAAELNT
-210 VTTSTITD
+210 VTTATITD
-218 ISVTDVAVTTTIPAT
+218 ISVTDVPTTTT
-233 GFTADEL
+233 TSTSGFSADDL
-240 HDQQILDLYEDET
+240 HGQQILDLYEDET

-292 FEVTKAT
+292 FEITKAT
-299 GLFTFNPY
+299 GLYTFNPY

-341 VNLYSDSVALMDSMK
+341 VNLYSDSVALMDAMK
-356 DLTFADLDFTELD
+356 DLTFADLNLSELD
-369 HTYNLTSIEASQT
+369 HTYNITSIEASQT
-382 GALPLLNPLQA
+382 GALPLLNALQA

-409 YPFLNWAGSIRRNA
+409 YPFLNWAGSIKRNA
-423 TSAQVSD
+423 TSGQVSD
-430 GATAGRPSLKRLEDG
+430 GATANRPSLKRLEDG

-453 YLVDNIFK
+453 YLIDNIFK
-461 GAGFT
+461 DAGFT

-479 LFMDFNW
+479 LYMDFNW
-486 GEEPDGAAPLRN
+486 GEDPNGSAPLRN

-506 AGATTAI
+506 EGVATAI
-513 NQTWTNIPVNQA
+513 GQTFTNIPVDQENNPA
-525 NNVANNG
+525 NDG
-532 TGTGGSTDLWDNSF
+532 TNPAGGSTDLWNNTAYSF
-546 YGFQSDVNN
+546 FSDVNN
-555 LAVTGSYKIQVINT
+555 LSVTGSYKIQVKNT
-569 SGLLEAWSAELRIC
+569 ASVNEWSAELRVC
-583 VFDSD
+583 KFDSD
-588 NNVLETIEREYF
+588 NNVLETFEQEKFIE
-600 SQIPAGSFRNIEGTF
+600 IPAGGVRSISGTY
-615 ETVLNNGDYIQME
+615 ETVMNNGDYIQME
-628 AQDFNASAT
+628 AKDFNSSAK
-637 IFVDDAVN
+637 IYVDDDIN
-645 GYSYLGIF
+645 GYSYLSIF

-666 AARSEMV
+666 TARGEMV
-673 QWDFLKGLFTMFNLI
+673 QWDFLKGLITMFNLI

-705 DVFKDDVTTLDWTHK
+705 DVFSDDVTTLDWTHK
-720 VDISDIKLKPIDLKK
+720 VDVSDIKLKALDLKK
-735 RVVFKYEEDEEDY
+735 RVVFKYEEDEDDY
-748 PFRVYKT
+748 PFGVYKL
-755 ATGGFLYG
+755 ATGGYLYG
-763 SLTLDSSE
+763 SLTLDSSQ
-771 LDLLSGEDEII
+771 LDLLSGEDEVI

-808 SNEEVTE
+808 TNENHTE
-815 FGSIKNLPRILFDTG
+815 FGSIKNLPRILIDTG

-837 FYVPAQNGGGDSNK
+837 FYVPAQNGVADDNK
-851 DHYSLFSHTST
+851 STYSMFSHTSA
-862 VPATSTGDD
+862 VPASSTDDD
-871 LNFGACQLIGTSIG
+871 LNFGACQLINPSMG
-885 VSPLNNLYSTY
+885 VSPVNNLYSTY

-909 KTMTLKVLLT
+909 KSMTLKVLLT

>member
-1 MSVQLIIAPQSS
+1 MSVQLIIAPQSAE
-13 GTVETTTTTGGGTE
+13 GTTTTTTSSGFYVGPE
-27 FIVDGNN
+27 FIADGQNFNGMNSSTYNAASVLAMYQWEHPNN
-34 FTSLNTATSVE
+34 IYDF
-45 GVTALSPFG
+45 
-54 NLYQA
+54 QH
-59 LNANPPTTPNTW
+59 PPTSPNTW
-71 YRYRNVSPTHSPNY
+71 NRYTWDVVTAPANPAAVAPVMTSNNVVMYSTWDASTNIVAQY
-85 QPYPTQS
+85 TS
-92 GGNVTFTALGTA
+92 G
-104 ASGYPTYE
+104 
-112 NNWGAIYQTMTG
+112 IYQKVTG
-124 LTVGQTY
+124 LTVGVTYKIRVEIDGVASPYASMGTKGYLTFGVTNTY
-131 LVRIKNNCVPADQSR
+131 LYPLVFDVKATIDGDGVIESSPFVPTSSAVTICLEYFDSPTETDSLLIKNISLREFQS
-146 ENVEILYFSG
+146 
-156 GTYNYQDIPISPP
+156 GT
-169 VATGFDFRPNGVL
+169 T
-182 NGNDI
+182 
-187 LYEFTATHTE
+187 
-197 QIFYLNMIAELNT
+197 
-210 VTTSTITD
+210 TTST
-218 ISVTDVAVTTTIPAT
+218 T
-233 GFTADEL
+233 GFSADEL

-292 FEVTKAT
+292 FEITKAS
-299 GLFTFNPY
+299 GLYTFNPY

-356 DLTFADLDFTELD
+356 DLTFADLNLSELD
-369 HTYNLTSIEASQT
+369 HDYNLTSIQASQT
-382 GALPLLNPLQA
+382 GALPLLNALQA

-423 TSAQVSD
+423 TSGQVSD

-479 LFMDFNW
+479 LYMDFNW

-513 NQTWTNIPVNQA
+513 GQNFTNIPVNQA

-546 YGFQSDVNN
+546 YGLQSDVNN
-555 LAVTGSYKIQVINT
+555 LAITGSYKIGVKNT
-569 SGLLEAWSAELRIC
+569 ASVNEWSAELRVC

-588 NNVLETIEREYF
+588 NNVLETIDQEKFVE
-600 SQIPAGSFRNIEGTF
+600 IGAGGVRSISGTY

-628 AQDFNASAT
+628 AKDFSSDAK
-637 IFVDDAVN
+637 IFVDDDVN
-645 GYSYLGIF
+645 GYSYLSIF

-660 VPTLLD
+660 VPTLLE
-666 AARSEMV
+666 AARGEMV

-705 DVFKDDVTTLDWTHK
+705 DVFSDDVTTLDWTHK
-720 VDISDIKLKPIDLKK
+720 VDVSDIKLKPLDLKK
-735 RVVFKYEEDEEDY
+735 RVVFKYEEDEEDD
-748 PFRVYKT
+748 PFGVYKL
-755 ATGGFLYG
+755 ATGGYLYG
-763 SLTLDSSE
+763 SAIQDSSE
-771 LDLLSGEDEII
+771 LGLLSGEDEVI

-808 SNEEVTE
+808 TNENGTE
-815 FGSIKNLPRILFDTG
+815 FGSIKNLPRILIDTG
-830 VYTASDT
+830 VYTSSDT
-837 FYVPAQNGGGDSNK
+837 FYVPAQNGGGGSNK
-851 DHYSLFSHTST
+851 STYSLFSHTSD
-862 VPATSTGDD
+862 VPAAATDDD
-871 LNFGACQLIGTSIG
+871 LNFGACQLINQSMG
-885 VSPLNNLYSTY
+885 VSPVNNLYSTY

-909 KTMTLKVLLT
+909 KSMTLKVLLT
-919 PNDIANFNFYDKVF
+919 PNDIANFNFFDKVF

>member
-13 GTVETTTTTGGGTE
+13 GTAATTTTTGGGTE

-34 FTSLNTATSVE
+34 FTFLNTATSVE
-45 GVTALSPFG
+45 GVTDWNVFG
-54 NLYQA
+54 NGLYA
-59 LNANPPTTPNTW
+59 LTVNPPTSPNTW

-92 GGNVTFTALGTA
+92 SGNVTFTTLGTA
-104 ASGYPTYE
+104 DAGYPTYE
-112 NNWGAIYQTMTG
+112 NNWSAIYQTMTG
-124 LTVGQTY
+124 LTVGQVY
-131 LVRIKNNCVPADQSR
+131 LVRIKNNCVITEQSR
-146 ENVEILYFSG
+146 AAVSMAYYTGGSPYPYLALSNFQPPTSSG
-156 GTYNYQDIPISPP
+156 YDWINCTPTIGPP
-169 VATGFDFRPNGVL
+169 CVL

-187 LYEFTATHTE
+187 LFEFTATHTE
-197 QIFYLNMIAELNT
+197 LVFYLSMAAELNT
-210 VTTSTITD
+210 VTTATITD
-218 ISVTDVAVTTTIPAT
+218 ISVTDVPTTTTTTAT
-233 GFTADEL
+233 GFLADEL
-240 HDQQILDLYEDET
+240 HGQQILDLYEDET

-292 FEVTKAT
+292 FEITKAS
-299 GLFTFNPY
+299 GLYTFNPY

-356 DLTFADLDFTELD
+356 DLTFADLNLSELD
-369 HTYNLTSIEASQT
+369 HDYNLTSIQASQT
-382 GALPLLNPLQA
+382 GALPLLNALQA

-430 GATAGRPSLKRLEDG
+430 GATSGRPSLKRLEDG

-461 GAGFT
+461 DAGFT

-479 LFMDFNW
+479 LYMDFNW

-498 DFTRRKST
+498 DFIKRKST
-506 AGATTAI
+506 IGTATAVG
-513 NQTWTNIPVNQA
+513 QTFTNVPVN
-525 NNVANNG
+525 VDNG
-532 TGTGGSTDLWDNSF
+532 GNTDLWNNTG
-546 YGFQSDVNN
+546 YYFQSDVNN
-555 LAVTGSYKIQVINT
+555 LHCTGTYRIQVINT
-569 SGLLEAWSAELRIC
+569 ATVNKWSAEMRIC
-583 VFDSD
+583 VFNSSGS
-588 NNVLETIEREYF
+588 VIETIEQYKWVDVNPGG
-600 SQIPAGSFRNIEGTF
+600 SGDIQGSFD
-615 ETVLNNGDYIQME
+615 VALNNGDYIQME
-628 AQDFNASAT
+628 AKDFSSSAKIYISDT
-637 IFVDDAVN
+637 TTSFLNIT
-645 GYSYLGIF
+645 

-660 VPTLLD
+660 VPTLLNT
-666 AARSEMV
+666 ARGEMV

-705 DVFKDDVTTLDWTHK
+705 DVFSDNVTTLDWTQK
-720 VDISDIKLKPIDLKK
+720 VDVSDIKLKPLDLKK

-763 SLTLDSSE
+763 SLTLDSE
-771 LDLLSGEDEII
+771 QLDLLSGEDEVI

-815 FGSIKNLPRILFDTG
+815 FGSIKNLPRILYDTG
-830 VYTASDT
+830 VYVASDT
-837 FYVPAQNGGGDSNK
+837 FYVPSQNGVSSDNK
-851 DHYSLFSHTST
+851 DHYSLFSHTSV
-862 VPATSTGDD
+862 VPAAATDND
-871 LNFGACQLIGTSIG
+871 LNFGACQLINQSMG
-885 VSPLNNLYSTY
+885 VSPVNNLYSTY

-909 KTMTLKVLLT
+909 KSMTLKVLLT
-919 PNDIANFNFYDKVF
+919 PNDIANFNFYDKIF

>member
-1 MSVQLIIAPQSS
+1 MSVQLIISPQSTE
-13 GTVETTTTTGGGTE
+13 GTTTTTTTGVYVGAE
-27 FIVDGNN
+27 FIVDGQSFNGMNSSTYNAASVLAMYQWEHPNN
-34 FTSLNTATSVE
+34 IYDF
-45 GVTALSPFG
+45 
-54 NLYQA
+54 QH
-59 LNANPPTTPNTW
+59 PPTSPNTW
-71 YRYRNVSPTHSPNY
+71 NRYTWDVYGSPANPAAVAPVMTSNNVVMYSTWDASTNIVAQY
-85 QPYPTQS
+85 TS
-92 GGNVTFTALGTA
+92 G
-104 ASGYPTYE
+104 
-112 NNWGAIYQTMTG
+112 IYQKVTG
-124 LTVGQTY
+124 LTAGVTY
-131 LVRIKNNCVPADQSR
+131 KIRVEIDGVASPYASMGTKGYLTFGVTNTFLYPLVFDVKATIDGDGVIESASFVPTSSAVTICLEYFDSPTETDALLIKNISLREFQS
-146 ENVEILYFSG
+146 G
-156 GTYNYQDIPISPP
+156 
-169 VATGFDFRPNGVL
+169 
-182 NGNDI
+182 
-187 LYEFTATHTE
+187 
-197 QIFYLNMIAELNT
+197 
-210 VTTSTITD
+210 
-218 ISVTDVAVTTTIPAT
+218 TTTTTT

-292 FEVTKAT
+292 FEITKAS
-299 GLFTFNPY
+299 GLYTFNPY

-341 VNLYSDSVALMDSMK
+341 VNLYSDSVALMDAMK
-356 DLTFADLDFTELD
+356 DLTFADLNLSELD
-369 HTYNLTSIEASQT
+369 HDYNLTSIEASQT
-382 GALPLLNPLQA
+382 GALPLLNALQA
-393 DSFAGAAGDT
+393 DSFAGAAGDI

-423 TSAQVSD
+423 TSGQVSD
-430 GATAGRPSLKRLEDG
+430 GATANRPSLKRLEDG

-461 GAGFT
+461 DAGFT

-479 LFMDFNW
+479 LYMDFNW

-498 DFTRRKST
+498 DFVKRISDLTDPTVAQSP
-506 AGATTAI
+506 
-513 NQTWTNIPVNQA
+513 NWTNVPVNLD
-525 NNVANNG
+525 NG
-532 TGTGGSTDLWDNSF
+532 SGSLDLWNNSNYSF
-546 YGFQSDVNN
+546 VSDVNN
-555 LAVTGSYKIQVINT
+555 LHCTGSYRIQVANRPYAYPWWNVDNWT
-569 SGLLEAWSAELRIC
+569 VDMRIC
-583 VFDSD
+583 VFNSSGS
-588 NNVLETIEREYF
+588 VIETIKYETMTVAAGG
-600 SQIPAGSFRNIEGTF
+600 SGAISGSFDV
-615 ETVLNNGDYIQME
+615 VLNNGDYIQME
-628 AQDFNASAT
+628 ATTFNSDGDIYISDT
-637 IFVDDAVN
+637 TT
-645 GYSYLGIF
+645 SYLNIT

-666 AARSEMV
+666 TARGEMV

-705 DVFKDDVTTLDWTHK
+705 DVFKDDVTVLDWTHK
-720 VDISDIKLKPIDLKK
+720 VDVSDIKLKALDLKK
-735 RVVFKYEEDEEDY
+735 RVVFKYEEDEDDY
-748 PFRVYKT
+748 PFRVYKN
-755 ATGGFLYG
+755 ATGGYLYG
-763 SLTLDSSE
+763 SLTLDSE
-771 LDLLSGEDEII
+771 QLDLLSGEDEVI

-808 SNEEVTE
+808 TNEEVTE

-837 FYVPAQNGGGDSNK
+837 FYVPAQNGVGDSNK
-851 DHYSLFSHTST
+851 DHYSLFSHTSA
-862 VPATSTGDD
+862 VPAASTDDD
-871 LNFGACQLIGTSIG
+871 LNFGACQLINPFSMG
-885 VSPLNNLYSTY
+885 VSPVNNLYSTY

-909 KTMTLKVLLT
+909 KSMTLKVLLT
-919 PNDIANFNFYDKVF
+919 PNDISNFNFYDKVF

>member
-1 MSVQLIIAPQSS
+1 MSVQLIISPQS
-13 GTVETTTTTGGGTE
+13 TETTTTTTTSSGGGTE

-34 FTSLNTATSVE
+34 FTFLNTATTAE
-45 GVTALSPFG
+45 GVTDWSVFG
-54 NLYQA
+54 NGGHA
-59 LNANPPTTPNTW
+59 LTVNPPTSPNTW
-71 YRYRNVSPTHSPNY
+71 YRYRNVSNAHSPSY

-92 GGNVTFTALGTA
+92 GGNVTFTTLGTSA
-104 ASGYPTYE
+104 ASYPNYE

-124 LTVGQTY
+124 LTVGQVY
-131 LVRIKNNCVPADQSR
+131 LVRIKNNCVITEQSR
-146 ENVEILYFSG
+146 AVVEIVNVYDLE
-156 GTYNYQDIPISPP
+156 PP
-169 VATGFDFRPNGVL
+169 VTSGYDFTECTATIGPPCVL

-187 LYEFTATHTE
+187 LYEFIATQTE
-197 QIFYLNMIAELNT
+197 HIFYLSMAAELNT
-210 VTTSTITD
+210 VTTATITD
-218 ISVTDVAVTTTIPAT
+218 ISVTDVPTTTT
-233 GFTADEL
+233 TSTSGFSADDL
-240 HDQQILDLYEDET
+240 HGQQILDLYEDET

-292 FEVTKAT
+292 FEITKAT
-299 GLFTFNPY
+299 GLYTFNPY

-341 VNLYSDSVALMDSMK
+341 VNLYSDSVALMDAMK
-356 DLTFADLDFTELD
+356 DLTFADLNLSELD
-369 HTYNLTSIEASQT
+369 HTYNITSIEASQT
-382 GALPLLNPLQA
+382 GALPLLNALQA

-409 YPFLNWAGSIRRNA
+409 YPFLNWAGSIKRNA
-423 TSAQVSD
+423 TSGQVSD
-430 GATAGRPSLKRLEDG
+430 GATANRPSLKRLEDG

-461 GAGFT
+461 DAGFT

-479 LFMDFNW
+479 LYMDFNW
-486 GEEPDGAAPLRN
+486 GEDPNGSAPLRN
-498 DFTRRKST
+498 DRTRRKST

-513 NQTWTNIPVNQA
+513 GQTFTNIPVDQA

-532 TGTGGSTDLWDNSF
+532 TGTGGSVALWNNTAYSF
-546 YGFQSDVNN
+546 FSDVNN
-555 LAVTGSYKIQVINT
+555 LAVTGSYKIQVKNT
-569 SGLLEAWSAELRIC
+569 ASVNEWSAELRVC
-583 VFDSD
+583 KFDSD
-588 NNVLETIEREYF
+588 NNVLETFEQEKFIE
-600 SQIPAGSFRNIEGTF
+600 IPAGGVRSISGTY
-615 ETVLNNGDYIQME
+615 ETVMNNGDYIQME
-628 AQDFNASAT
+628 AKDFNSSAK
-637 IFVDDAVN
+637 IYVDDDIN
-645 GYSYLGIF
+645 GYSYLSII

-666 AARSEMV
+666 TARGEMV
-673 QWDFLKGLFTMFNLI
+673 QWDFLKGLFSMFNLI

-705 DVFKDDVTTLDWTHK
+705 DVFSDDVTTLDWTHK
-720 VDISDIKLKPIDLKK
+720 VDVSDIKLKALDLKK
-735 RVVFKYEEDEEDY
+735 RVVFKYEEDEDDY
-748 PFRVYKT
+748 PFGVYKL
-755 ATGGFLYG
+755 ATGGYLYG
-763 SLTLDSSE
+763 SLTLDSSQ
-771 LDLLSGEDEII
+771 LDLLSGEDEVI

-808 SNEEVTE
+808 TNENHTE
-815 FGSIKNLPRILFDTG
+815 FGSIKNLPRILIDTG

-837 FYVPAQNGGGDSNK
+837 FYVPAQNGVADDNK
-851 DHYSLFSHTST
+851 STYSMFSHTSA
-862 VPATSTGDD
+862 VPASSTDDD
-871 LNFGACQLIGTSIG
+871 LNFGACQLINPSMG
-885 VSPLNNLYSTY
+885 VSPVNNLYSTY

-909 KTMTLKVLLT
+909 RSMTLKVLLT

>member
-1 MSVQLIIAPQSS
+1 MSVQLIISPQSAVS
-13 GTVETTTTTGGGTE
+13 ATTATSTTTTTENTSLN
-27 FIVDGNN
+27 FIVDGETFSSIN
-34 FTSLNTATSVE
+34 TSSTTEVATD
-45 GVTALSPFG
+45 PFG
-54 NLYQA
+54 PYTNSVLGTGSA
-59 LNANPPTTPNTW
+59 AVNAVAPNTW
-71 YRYRNVSPTHSPNY
+71 YRWRYPDTGTQPDYPVQIGSNLLLNNNTTLSGTSNGFY
-85 QPYPTQS
+85 QRIQLPSATL
-92 GGNVTFTALGTA
+92 GNEWFRLHIRAKTAGSSQLKLRQFNTA
-104 ASGYPTYE
+104 ASNFDHIG
-112 NNWGAIYQTMTG
+112 NNTFLFTNSNFATKTFDFE
-124 LTVGQTY
+124 L
-131 LVRIKNNCVPADQSR
+131 PSFADQTLFFR
-146 ENVEILYFSG
+146 IEGDPELEIEYIKVHPL
-156 GTYNYQDIPISPP
+156 
-169 VATGFDFRPNGVL
+169 
-182 NGNDI
+182 
-187 LYEFTATHTE
+187 
-197 QIFYLNMIAELNT
+197 
-210 VTTSTITD
+210 
-218 ISVTDVAVTTTIPAT
+218 VTTTTTNNFVDI
-233 GFTADEL
+233 
-240 HDQQILDLYEDET
+240 HNQVILDLYEDET

-284 NNRIFGNL
+284 NNRVFGNL
-292 FEVTKAT
+292 FEITKAS
-299 GLFTFNPY
+299 GLYTFNPY

-356 DLTFADLDFTELD
+356 DLTFADLDFSELD
-369 HTYNLTSIEASQT
+369 HDYNLTSIEASQT

-430 GATAGRPSLKRLEDG
+430 GATAGRPSLKKLEDG

-479 LFMDFNW
+479 LYMDFNW

-498 DFTRRKST
+498 DFIKRKST
-506 AGATTAI
+506 LGTATAVG
-513 NQTWTNIPVNQA
+513 QTFTNVPVN
-525 NNVANNG
+525 VDNG
-532 TGTGGSTDLWDNSF
+532 GNDDLWNNTSYSF
-546 YGFQSDVNN
+546 VSDVNN
-555 LAVTGSYKIQVINT
+555 LHCTGSYRIQVINT
-569 SGLLEAWSAELRIC
+569 ATINKWSAEMRIC
-583 VFDSD
+583 VFNSS
-588 NNVLETIEREYF
+588 NSVIETIEQYKWVDVNPLG
-600 SQIPAGSFRNIEGTF
+600 SADIQGSFDV
-615 ETVLNNGDYIQME
+615 VLNNGDYIQME
-628 AQDFNASAT
+628 AKDFNASAK
-637 IFVDDAVN
+637 IFISDTTTSFLN
-645 GYSYLGIF
+645 IN

-666 AARSEMV
+666 TARGEMV

-705 DVFKDDVTTLDWTHK
+705 DVFSDDVTTLDWTHK
-720 VDISDIKLKPIDLKK
+720 VDVSDIKLKPLDLKK

-763 SLTLDSSE
+763 SVIQDSSE
-771 LDLLSGEDEII
+771 LDLLSGEDEVI

-815 FGSIKNLPRILFDTG
+815 FGSIKNLPRILIDTG
-830 VYTASDT
+830 VYTSSDT
-837 FYVPAQNGGGDSNK
+837 FYVPAQNGVSDSNK
-851 DHYSLFSHTST
+851 SAYSLFSHTSA
-862 VPATSTGDD
+862 VPATSTDDD
-871 LNFGACQLIGTSIG
+871 LNFGACQLINPFSMG
-885 VSPLNNLYSTY
+885 VSPVNNLYSTY

-909 KTMTLKVLLT
+909 KSMTLKVLLT
-919 PNDIANFNFYDKVF
+919 PNDISNFNFYDKIF

>member
-1 MSVQLIIAPQSS
+1 MSVQLIIAPQSTE
-13 GTVETTTTTGGGTE
+13 GTSTTTTTTTGGGTE
-27 FIVDGNN
+27 FLVDGQT
-34 FTSLNTATSVE
+34 FSSLNAAPQHQSQNIVIGATP
-45 GVTALSPFG
+45 TYALIG
-54 NLYQA
+54 GAAY
-59 LNANPPTTPNTW
+59 PTIQNTW
-71 YRYRNVSPTHSPNY
+71 YNARAGIYAPTTDYPQQISNEAVFKTRGSSIVTMKWGSIYQRMGGLTIGETYRITIGTHPTASGPPSPTS
-85 QPYPTQS
+85 
-92 GGNVTFTALGTA
+92 LGTYCKVLI
-104 ASGYPTYE
+104 SDGY
-112 NNWGAIYQTMTG
+112 A
-124 LTVGQTY
+124 
-131 LVRIKNNCVPADQSR
+131 
-146 ENVEILYFSG
+146 
-156 GTYNYQDIPISPP
+156 DIPITYVAGSN
-169 VATGFDFRPNGVL
+169 VGASATGPFIMTGV
-182 NGNDI
+182 DEVW
-187 LYEFTATHTE
+187 EFTATTTDHTFFMNVVD
-197 QIFYLNMIAELNT
+197 QNNT
-210 VTTSTITD
+210 QVPIN
-218 ISVTDVAVTTTIPAT
+218 IRFASVQSVGSTTTT
-233 GFTADEL
+233 TTTTQGFSGDEL

-284 NNRIFGNL
+284 NNRVFGNL
-292 FEVTKAT
+292 FEVTKAS
-299 GLFTFNPY
+299 GLYTFNPY

-356 DLTFADLDFTELD
+356 DLTFADLDFTELNHD
-369 HTYNLTSIEASQT
+369 YNLTSIQASQT
-382 GALPLLNPLQA
+382 GALPLLNALQA
-393 DSFAGAAGDT
+393 GSFAGAAGDT

-430 GATAGRPSLKRLEDG
+430 GATANRPSLKRLEDG

-479 LFMDFNW
+479 LYMDFNW

-498 DFTRRKST
+498 DFVKRKSDLT
-506 AGATTAI
+506 ATTVS
-513 NQTWTNIPVNQA
+513 QFPSFTNVPVN
-525 NNVANNG
+525 VDNG
-532 TGTGGSTDLWDNSF
+532 SGSVDLWNNTGYYF
-546 YGFQSDVNN
+546 ESDVNN
-555 LAVTGSYKIQVINT
+555 LHCTGNYRIQVMNKPFPNVDD
-569 SGLLEAWSAELRIC
+569 WSVRMRIC
-583 VFDSD
+583 VFNSSGS
-588 NNVLETIEREYF
+588 VIETIDDETKLVAAGG
-600 SQIPAGSFRNIEGTF
+600 SGAISGSFDVGI
-615 ETVLNNGDYIQME
+615 NNGDFIQME
-628 AQDFNASAT
+628 VTTFNSDGDIQMSDT
-637 IFVDDAVN
+637 TTSLLNIN
-645 GYSYLGIF
+645 

-666 AARSEMV
+666 ASRSEMV

-705 DVFKDDVTTLDWTHK
+705 DVFSDNVTTLDWTQK
-720 VDISDIKLKPIDLKK
+720 VDVSDIKLKPLDLKK

-763 SLTLDSSE
+763 SVIQDSSE
-771 LDLLSGEDEII
+771 LDLLSGEDEVI

-788 TIMKDLFDD
+788 TIMKPLFDD

-815 FGSIKNLPRILFDTG
+815 FGSIKNLPRILIDTG
-830 VYTASDT
+830 VYTSSGT
-837 FYVPAQNGGGDSNK
+837 FYVPAQNGVSDSNK
-851 DHYSLFSHTST
+851 STYSLFSHTSA
-862 VPATSTGDD
+862 VPATSTDDD
-871 LNFGACQLIGTSIG
+871 LNFGACQLIGIG
-885 VSPLNNLYSTY
+885 VSPVNNLYSTF

-909 KTMTLKVLLT
+909 KSMTLKVLLT
-919 PNDIANFNFYDKVF
+919 PNDIANFNFFDKVF

>member
-13 GTVETTTTTGGGTE
+13 FTPATTTTTGGGIE
-27 FIVDGNN
+27 FLADGQN
-34 FTSLNTATSVE
+34 FNTLTAATQYDPNSWGCTSFWGPHTDAMTN
-45 GVTALSPFG
+45 G
-54 NLYQA
+54 Y
-59 LNANPPTTPNTW
+59 PTIPNTW
-71 YRYRNVSPTHSPNY
+71 YSVRYCINNVDLEPFPEVI
-85 QPYPTQS
+85 
-92 GGNVTFTALGTA
+92 GNEVIFY
-104 ASGYPTYE
+104 SRE
-112 NNWGAIYQTMTG
+112 NRCAFGAIYQRVTLTIGEPYRIVVKNSAPSSGPSHCGVSVMTG
-124 LTVGQTY
+124 TTTTSTVTPLYQQLT
-131 LVRIKNNCVPADQSR
+131 
-146 ENVEILYFSG
+146 
-156 GTYNYQDIPISPP
+156 GTDM
-169 VATGFDFRPNGVL
+169 V
-182 NGNDI
+182 
-187 LYEFTATHTE
+187 YEFTATATNSTVF
-197 QIFYLNMIAELNT
+197 IAVLNNYN
-210 VTTSTITD
+210 VTATD
-218 ISVTDVAVTTTIPAT
+218 AIQSVSLVNLSTTTTTAAT
-233 GFTADEL
+233 GFLADEL

-292 FEVTKAT
+292 FEITKAS
-299 GLFTFNPY
+299 GLYTFNPY

-356 DLTFADLDFTELD
+356 DLTFADLNLSELD
-369 HTYNLTSIEASQT
+369 HDYNLTSIQASQT
-382 GALPLLNPLQA
+382 GVLPLLNPLQA

-409 YPFLNWAGSIRRNA
+409 YPFLNWAGSIRREA

-479 LFMDFNW
+479 LYMDFNW
-486 GEEPDGAAPLRN
+486 GEEPDGSAPLRN
-498 DFTRRKST
+498 DFVKRVSDLTDPTVAESP
-506 AGATTAI
+506 
-513 NQTWTNIPVNQA
+513 NWTNVPVNLD
-525 NNVANNG
+525 NG
-532 TGTGGSTDLWDNSF
+532 SGSLDLWNNSNYSF
-546 YGFQSDVNN
+546 VSDVNN
-555 LAVTGSYKIQVINT
+555 LHCTGTYRIQVRNRPYAAPWWNVDDWT
-569 SGLLEAWSAELRIC
+569 VDMRIC
-583 VFDSD
+583 VFNSSGS
-588 NNVLETIEREYF
+588 VIETINYE
-600 SQIPAGSFRNIEGTF
+600 SKMVAAGGSGAISGSFDV
-615 ETVLNNGDYIQME
+615 VLNNGDYIQME
-628 AQDFNASAT
+628 ATTFNSDGDIYISDVT
-637 IFVDDAVN
+637 T
-645 GYSYLGIF
+645 SYLNIN

-666 AARSEMV
+666 TARGEMV

-705 DVFKDDVTTLDWTHK
+705 DVFSDNVTTLDWTHK
-720 VDISDIKLKPIDLKK
+720 VDVSDIKLKALDLKK

-763 SLTLDSSE
+763 SLTLDSSQ
-771 LDLLSGEDEII
+771 LDLLSGEDEVI

-788 TIMKDLFDD
+788 TIMKPLFDD

-808 SNEEVTE
+808 TNEEVTE
-815 FGSIKNLPRILFDTG
+815 FGSIKNLPRILIDTG
-830 VYTASDT
+830 VYTSSDT
-837 FYVPAQNGGGDSNK
+837 FYVPDQNGVSGDNK
-851 DHYSLFSHTST
+851 SAYSMFSHTSA
-862 VPATSTGDD
+862 VPATSTDDD
-871 LNFGACQLIGTSIG
+871 LNFGACQLIGIG
-885 VSPLNNLYSTY
+885 VSPVNNLYSTF

-909 KTMTLKVLLT
+909 KSMTLKVLLT
-919 PNDIANFNFYDKVF
+919 PNDIANFNFFDKVF